1 MTPEDA
7 AADVSPHRFVSM
19 IWSGLSQEAMDEDDS
34 GDQGE
39 WAQVTARKNRRGRK
53 HVEAKGDCERLFD
66 AEPNMAHEAEV
77 STIATGTQQ
86 GASWVPYEDE
96 VEYTNVPPACPLMDP
111 LDADPPPEVKM
122 PDGGCPWATLLR
134 DAECFDLPTYQH
146 VDDDVEYPDTDE
158 EVMYGWY

>member
-1 MTPEDA
+1 LPAGAE
-7 AADVSPHRFVSM
+7 S
-19 IWSGLSQEAMDEDDS
+19 DDPATS
-34 GDQGE
+34 
-39 WAQVTARKNRRGRK
+39 
-53 HVEAKGDCERLFD
+53 VEAFEQ
-66 AEPNMAHEAEV
+66 V
-77 STIATGTQQ
+77 STIVTGTQQ
-86 GASWVPYEDE
+86 AGASWVPYEDE
-96 VEYTNVPPACPLMDP
+96 VEYTNVPPACPLTDP